1 MGLAIDTVTDTQI
14 NMIRTARLRAQRL
27 ARGEGHRDALRLLAM
42 VTDDMHMSG
51 EIRVISA
58 EKAAA
63 LLHERLR
70 DALQRVGAM

>member
-1 MGLAIDTVTDTQI
+1 MQQALDTITDTQI
-14 NMIRTARLRAQRL
+14 DMIRTARLQAQRL

-51 EIRVISA
+51 ELRVISA

-63 LLHERLR
+63 LLHKRLR
-70 DALQRVGAM
+70 DALQRVGA